1 LRERP
6 ALPSS
11 YQEFQLQY
19 KEMSKIIEEKNGI
32 IINLK
37 KALEEKDH
45 SSHNVPQSADVL
57 NR

>member
-6 ALPSS
+6 ALPSN

-37 KALEEKDH
+37 KALEESINQETRIGIDF
-45 SSHNVPQSADVL
+45 
-57 NR
+57 